1 MIELSVKKPL
11 LGSEGVMELSV
22 DLEMVTGSFTAIQGP
37 SGSGKTTLLRILAG
51 LEEAEGRIT
60 VDGERWLEPGRSLAP
75 QRRSI
80 GYVFQEYA
88 LFPHMTVRENLLYA
102 ADDRALAD
110 RLMRMTGL
118 AELAGR
124 RPDRLSGGQKQRV
137 ALCRALMRRP
147 KLLLLDEPL
156 SALDPAMRGRLQEEI
171 RRLHRELG
179 TTTLMV
185 SHDPAEIYRLAD
197 RIVHLEA
204 GRILREGRP
213 AELLLETAGSQ
224 KLSFRGEILEIARRD
239 VIHVA
244 IVAIGAQIV
253 EVVLDRAEAGRL
265 EVGQRVSVAVKAYAP
280 VILPAGS

>member
-1 MIELSVKKPL
+1 
-11 LGSEGVMELSV
+11 
-22 DLEMVTGSFTAIQGP
+22 
-37 SGSGKTTLLRILAG
+37 
-51 LEEAEGRIT
+51 
-60 VDGERWLEPGRSLAP
+60 
-75 QRRSI
+75 
-80 GYVFQEYA
+80 
-88 LFPHMTVRENLLYA
+88 
-102 ADDRALAD
+102 
-110 RLMRMTGL
+110 
-118 AELAGR
+118 
-124 RPDRLSGGQKQRV
+124 
-137 ALCRALMRRP
+137 
-147 KLLLLDEPL
+147 
-156 SALDPAMRGRLQEEI
+156 
-171 RRLHRELG
+171 
-179 TTTLMV
+179 MV

-197 RIVHLEA
+197 RVVHLEA